1 VRIARSGLLS
11 SATHRA
17 APSSGC
23 TELRVPAVRSRPRP
37 GSSRSAH
44 GQHVVARLPDAEL
57 YHLPGESHLA
67 GLGRG
72 EEILRTMLDVWDRE
86 DQR

>member
-1 VRIARSGLLS
+1 MSFEIKPGWF
-11 SATHRA
+11 
-17 APSSGC
+17 
-23 TELRVPAVRSRPRP
+23 
-37 GSSRSAH
+37 GSSRT
-44 GQHVVARLPDAEL
+44 AEL
-57 YHLPGESHLA
+57 YSLPGESHLA